1 MRKFEY
7 NALIGSIDA
16 LKEADVAFNKDYMN
30 KPISEEQISLYQ
42 DLISKLDE
50 EYIVANK
57 IIGDAMYERD
67 ARKRRYQIKSRR
79 E

>member
-42 DLISKLDE
+42 DLTWKLDE
-50 EYIVANK
+50 VYIVANM
-57 IIGDAMYERD
+57 IIENEMYARD
-67 ARKRRYQIKSRR
+67 DRKRRYQNKHKR

>member
-16 LKEADVAFNKDYMN
+16 LKEADVAFSKDYFN
-30 KPISEEQISLYQ
+30 NPISEEQISLYR
-42 DLISKLDE
+42 DLLWKMDDVYSIAGMIIENEMYARDE
-50 EYIVANK
+50 
-57 IIGDAMYERD
+57 
-67 ARKRRYQIKSRR
+67 RKRRYQNKHKR

>member
-16 LKEADVAFNKDYMN
+16 LKEADVAFNKDYKN

-42 DLISKLDE
+42 DLTWKLDKV
-50 EYIVANK
+50 YIVANM
-57 IIGDAMYERD
+57 IIENEMYARD
-67 ARKRRYQIKSRR
+67 ERKRKYRNRR
-79 E
+79 QKE